1 MDSLSAS
8 SRLGCWVMTA
18 ICKQGVRGSSPLSS
32 TYQGKHHSHEASRRR
47 RARCVPD
54 RFPGPRPARLSLVSL
69 ELFPGQLTEGIGD
82 LSLPFVGGVL
92 VDQGSTGAAVSHAG
106 HQLSQAGTGTG
117 RLYRLRIV
125 QLPPSPP
132 GAWWRRCAIGF
143 AEPGSSARSHDRA
156 AIGKTKQSAYSGKSC
171 SPAGSPQLVHPRVSD
186 LGDSLGVGPTLAGAR
201 IGNYRCRER
210 ADRPLPVV
218 CGGGNLDARPV
229 GRQRNDHRA
238 VP

>member
-1 MDSLSAS
+1 MA
-8 SRLGCWVMTA
+8 
-18 ICKQGVRGSSPLSS
+18 P
-32 TYQGKHHSHEASRRR
+32 
-47 RARCVPD
+47 
-54 RFPGPRPARLSLVSL
+54 
-69 ELFPGQLTEGIGD
+69 
-82 LSLPFVGGVL
+82 
-92 VDQGSTGAAVSHAG
+92 
-106 HQLSQAGTGTG
+106 LSQAGKGTPAG
-117 RLYRLRIV
+117 DAEQGKVATHLADLMAVRPAGLMTASGQLHGHLRAVSRGRRHGGPPGAPAPSRSCSSVGQAGSPIKLSSTAHCRLYRLRIV

-143 AEPGSSARSHDRA
+143 AEPGPSARSHDRA

-201 IGNYRCRER
+201 IGIYRCRER